1 MFNMKSKIQNLKS
14 KIATVPVVLLLS
26 VIAFSGGCMVGP
38 NYRRPSAPVPP
49 AYEESPPQSWRGTT
63 WTQAHPNDGALRG
76 DWWKV
81 YNDPDLDA
89 LEAQVNISNQNVL
102 MAAAQ
107 FEEARAAVRVAR
119 SALFPVISTNPSY
132 SNSRT
137 SSTLFNFRAGNLTSG
152 TRNIYDF
159 PFDVSYTADL
169 WGSIRRTVRGSEET
183 AQASFGQL
191 QNAHLTYQSD
201 LAEDYYELRGTDGDI
216 ALLQKTVN
224 VYESYLTLT
233 QERFRVGVA
242 SGADVALAQT
252 QLDTAQAQL
261 MDYGVARAQF
271 EHAIAILIGK
281 PPAEV
286 SVPIRAITI
295 TPPQVPVGLPSEL
308 LERRPDI
315 AFAERDMAAANE
327 QIGIAQ
333 AAFYPTLT
341 LSATGGLETG
351 SLTEW
356 FNLPSGFWS
365 FGPQLAETLVDFG
378 RRRGVKAEAQA
389 AYNAAVANY
398 RQTVLTAFQQVE
410 DNLAALRVLEN
421 EAQAEDRAVK
431 AAQNSLTIET
441 NQYKAGVVDYLN
453 VIAAQTTLFT
463 DETATLNILTRRMT
477 ASVLLIEYLGGGW
490 NSSALPTPQS
500 LGRHH

>member
-1 MFNMKSKIQNLKS
+1 MFSVNSKTQIRKSQ
-14 KIATVPVVLLLS
+14 IAAIILVGVTLCGS
-26 VIAFSGGCMVGP
+26 GCMVGP
-38 NYRRPSAPVPP
+38 KYQRPSAPVPP
-49 AYEESPPQSWRGTT
+49 AYKEAPPQSWKGTT
-63 WTQAHPNDGALRG
+63 WKQAQPSDGALRG
-76 DWWKV
+76 NWWEIYK
-81 YNDPDLDA
+81 DPELDT
-89 LEAQVNISNQNVL
+89 LESQVSISNQNVL
-102 MAAAQ
+102 LAAAQ
-107 FEEARAAVRVAR
+107 FEEARNAVRVAR
-119 SALFPVISTNPSY
+119 SALFPVVSAGPSY

-152 TRNIYDF
+152 TRNIFDF
-159 PFDVSYTADL
+159 PLNASYSADL

-191 QNAHLTYQSD
+191 QNARLTYQSD
-201 LAEDYYELRGTDGDI
+201 LAVDYYELRGADGDI
-216 ALLQKTVN
+216 ALLQNTVK

-233 QERFRVGVA
+233 KERFRVGVA

-252 QLDTAQAQL
+252 QLDTARAQL
-261 MDYGVARAQF
+261 IDYGVAHAQF
-271 EHAIAILIGK
+271 EHAIAVLTGK

-286 SVPIRAITI
+286 SIPAGAIT
-295 TPPQVPVGLPSEL
+295 TSPPPVPVGVPSEL

-315 AFAERDMAAANE
+315 AVAERNMAVANE

-333 AAFYPTLT
+333 AAFYPALT
-341 LSATGGLETG
+341 LSATGGFETG
-351 SLTEW
+351 SFTKWL
-356 FNLPSGFWS
+356 NLPSGFWS
-365 FGPQLAETLVDFG
+365 VGPQLAETLVDFG
-378 RRRGVKAEAQA
+378 RRRAVKAEAQA

-421 EAQAEDRAVK
+421 EAQAEERAIK

-441 NQYKAGVVDYLN
+441 NQYKAGVVSYLN
-453 VIAAQTTLFT
+453 VITAQTALFT
-463 DETATLNILTRRMT
+463 DQLAALNILSRRMA

-500 LGRHH
+500 LARAR